1 MRLKIGK
8 KLKTSSL
15 NSKFTV
21 SKKEKCIST
30 CSLLKNFETYCC
42 C

>member
-1 MRLKIGK
+1 MTLKIGK
-8 KLKTSSL
+8 KSKTVSL
-15 NSKFTV
+15 NCRVTG
-21 SKKEKCIST
+21 SKKEQCTST